1 MAHVFTM
8 LIEGD
13 TNPSSGDV
21 YYHFMKS
28 RDFFGECEVTF
39 YGSDSKTGELIQ
51 HSCLISSVGWV
62 PNSMNNLK
70 IEGSYSLT
78 DERPSVHIQDYN
90 PLKKTG
96 TMTYTL
102 PQPKQGEVVGEA
114 HFNPGLAVA

>member
-13 TNPSSGDV
+13 KNPSVGDV
-21 YYHFMKS
+21 YYHSMKS

-39 YGSDSKTGELIQ
+39 YGRDSKTGEPVQ

-62 PNSMNNLK
+62 PKSMSNLK
-70 IEGSYSLT
+70 IEGSYRIT
-78 DERPSVHIQDYN
+78 DEHPSVHIQDYN

-102 PQPKQGEVVGEA
+102 PQPKPGEVVEEP
-114 HFNPGLAVA
+114 HFNQELAVA